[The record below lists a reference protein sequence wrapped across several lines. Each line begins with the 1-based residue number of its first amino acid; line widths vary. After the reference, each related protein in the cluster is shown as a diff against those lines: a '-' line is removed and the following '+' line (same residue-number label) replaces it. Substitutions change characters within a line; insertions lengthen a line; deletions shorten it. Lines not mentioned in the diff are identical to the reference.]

1 MIVEGLVPDARRPGS
16 TRVVVGGRPAWTVPA
31 DVVAELALVA
41 GGPLTGAQM
50 ERLDRAA
57 DEEGAFRS
65 GLRSLERRA
74 HARQELQRKLERKG
88 HTADAVASAIVR
100 LERLGLLD
108 DVAFAQQYVASRSA
122 RGRGPVRLR
131 YDLRSLGIADDTIA
145 HSVASIPTDHD
156 DPLAQPRALAIKR
169 AGQLGGLPR
178 ETRRRRLSAFLARR
192 GFNGSDARAVIDH
205 VLGGMQHDE

>member
-1 MIVEGLVPDARRPGS
+1 MIIEGLVPDSRRPGS

-31 DVVAELALVA
+31 DVVAELALVP
-41 GGPLTGAQM
+41 GGSLTGAQM

-57 DEEGAFRS
+57 DEEGAFRA

-88 HTADAVASAIVR
+88 HTAEAVGAATQR
-100 LERLGLLD
+100 LERLGLID
-108 DVAFAQQYVASRSA
+108 DQAFALQYVASRFA
-122 RGRGPVRLR
+122 RGRGPARLR
-131 YDLRSLGIADDTIA
+131 HDLRALGISDEMVSQ
-145 HSVASIPTDHD
+145 SVATVPTDLD
-156 DPLAQPRALAIKR
+156 DPLAQPRALAVKR

-192 GFNGSDARAVIDH
+192 GYSGSDAREVIDA
-205 VLGGMQHDE
+205 VLGQAQHGG